1 MPDQQT
7 LRLKRHFSVVPHG
20 PDIVELRHG
29 TWNAVSFTL
38 SDDGGA
44 GRLARIVNRLDGRLS
59 ADEIAAAEEVPASD
73 VEALVDQLTS
83 LGVLED
89 GPEHA
94 LDYYLDH
101 VVPNLSPYGERRR
114 GPSSIVILGDDAVTT
129 ELQRAL
135 GNSVA
140 ANELDVVQADA
151 HTRERLTRSAAVW
164 DSDPLTFE
172 DEVVAFASWR
182 DSLVV
187 VAGSTL
193 SPPEL
198 HAFNRV
204 SLHHRIPWILAAVDG
219 PFLLVGPTFI
229 PWRSACYDCLETRVG
244 MNLREGASYQKYK
257 VALAEG
263 RATNATAPIDGVL
276 GSMLASYA
284 AFEALNFAVTGAS
297 FTVGKMLAVYL
308 PTLEFTFNEVL
319 RLPGCSAC
327 APSPE
332 NDDRELYFELR
343 AVLGDL
349 PNQHAAENH

>member
-1 MPDQQT
+1 LTDQPT
-7 LRLKRHFSVVPHG
+7 RRLKRHFSVVPHS
-20 PDIVELRHG
+20 PDVVELRHG

-44 GRLARIVNRLDGRLS
+44 GRLARIVKRLDGRLS
-59 ADEIAAAEEVPASD
+59 TDEIAAAEEVPESD
-73 VEALVDQLTS
+73 VEALVEQLTS

-89 GPEHA
+89 GPQHA

-114 GPSSIVILGDDAVTT
+114 GPSSLVILGDGALTN
-129 ELQRAL
+129 ELKHAL
-135 GNSVA
+135 GSSVA
-140 ANELDVVQADA
+140 ANELEILEADA
-151 HTRERLTRSAAVW
+151 HARERLMRSAAVW

-172 DEVVAFASWR
+172 EEAAAFAAWR
-182 DSLVV
+182 NSLVV
-187 VAGSTL
+187 IAGSTL

-204 SLHHRIPWILAAVDG
+204 SLHHRIPWILAAADG

-263 RATNATAPIDGVL
+263 RATSATDSIDGVL
-276 GSMLASYA
+276 AAMLASYA
-284 AFEALNFAVTGAS
+284 AFEALNFALTGAS
-297 FTVGKMLAVYL
+297 FTIGKMLAIYL

-319 RLPGCSAC
+319 RLPGCPAC

-343 AVLGDL
+343 AVLGE
-349 PNQHAAENH
+349 PSKQHTTDSP